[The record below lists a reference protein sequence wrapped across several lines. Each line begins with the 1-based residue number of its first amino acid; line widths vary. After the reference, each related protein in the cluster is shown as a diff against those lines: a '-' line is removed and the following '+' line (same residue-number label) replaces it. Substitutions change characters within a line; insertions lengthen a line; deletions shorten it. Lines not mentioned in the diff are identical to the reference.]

1 MRTGQL
7 VSQISV
13 IGHDQHAGRIEIQ
26 PPYGINSLADI
37 RHQIEYRRPSLFVLR
52 GSDVSRRF
60 IQNII
65 DKPFFRGD
73 RPTCDRD
80 HIPLCY
86 IVSALS
92 LQTVDRHLSLL
103 NQLVGLSPG
112 TDPAVCDIF
121 IETHNFPFCANP
133 QIFSKTRLYRNS
145 VIFRPIFSLRSLSEN
160 PAESLYKNSEK
171 KTGPFFQNRRKCRSC
186 GDSRSSSES
195 FYHKREQKRRK
206 MSPNMF
212 KMTI

>member
-1 MRTGQL
+1 M
-7 VSQISV
+7 
-13 IGHDQHAGRIEIQ
+13 IGMPDVLKST
-26 PPYGINSLADI
+26 PYGINSLADI

-73 RPTCDRD
+73 RPTCNRD

-103 NQLVGLSPG
+103 NQLVGLSSG
-112 TDPAVCDIF
+112 TDPLCAIYLLRR
-121 IETHNFPFCANP
+121 IIFPFCANP
-133 QIFSKTRLYRNS
+133 QIFSKTRLYLIRNFPSDFLFAKS
-145 VIFRPIFSLRSLSEN
+145 V
-160 PAESLYKNSEK
+160 
-171 KTGPFFQNRRKCRSC
+171 RKS
-186 GDSRSSSES
+186 GGISV
-195 FYHKREQKRRK
+195 
-206 MSPNMF
+206 
-212 KMTI
+212 